1 MSTTTKSLELLNK
14 ARNYIVSF
22 ANENRIDLRTV
33 FPDAET
39 FQRFVIGICFRTL
52 TENGVETSEAF
63 DMLLGDG
70 AFRKLSDSIWEHFQ
84 PVA

>member
-1 MSTTTKSLELLNK
+1 MSTTAKNLELLNK
-14 ARNYIVSF
+14 AQAFLVNL
-22 ANENRIDLRTV
+22 ANEKGIDLRQH
-33 FPDAET
+33 FQNAEK
-39 FQRFVIGICFRTL
+39 FRMFVIAICFRTL